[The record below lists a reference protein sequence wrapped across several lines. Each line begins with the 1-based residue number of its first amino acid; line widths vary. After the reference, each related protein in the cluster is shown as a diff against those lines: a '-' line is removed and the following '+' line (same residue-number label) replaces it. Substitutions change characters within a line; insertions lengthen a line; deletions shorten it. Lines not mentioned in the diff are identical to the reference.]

1 MWITIAMP
9 STTPRQVT
17 SQGSSPPPCMA
28 QLAIRDKALS
38 ALLACTVVSDVSG
51 VESLQ
56 QVRRLPAANLT
67 HHDMIRA
74 ILRSIVRRRF
84 KVTTRSQHRFAVAPN
99 RLQRDFTAQRPNQ
112 VWVERPDLPTCRF
125 AAGSTSSSSLIST
138 PDAWSAGH

>member
-1 MWITIAMP
+1 MAMP

-17 SQGSSPPPCMA
+17 SQGSSPPPCMT

-112 VWVERPDLPTCRF
+112 VWVSDLTYLRVGF
-125 AAGSTSSSSLIST
+125 AAGCTWSSSLIST